1 MDEIKLRYGVNPHQA
16 PARAF
21 VLDGKLPFRVL
32 SGAPGYINLLDALNS
47 WQLVREMRQLTN
59 LPSAAS
65 FKHVSPTGAGT
76 GRPLSPDLAESYFVA
91 HDALSDKDLRG
102 QLSPLAIAYVRA
114 RGADRLASFGDWIA
128 LSDTVDES
136 TAKVIGREVSDGCIA
151 PGFEP
156 AAFEL
161 LKAKKN
167 GTYPVLEID
176 PGYEPPATESRQV
189 FGVTLEQARNNTLIT
204 PALLDKVVT
213 VKKQITDDAL
223 LDMLVATLAL
233 KYTQSNSV
241 CLAWDGQVIGMGAGQ
256 QSRIACTRIACA
268 KADKWLLRLHPKVR
282 GLDFKKGVTRTEKA
296 NAIDLYLEEDATEA
310 ELQAWRLH
318 FNTVPEPFSRDE
330 KQAWLARF
338 EGVALSSDAF
348 IPFRDNIDRAARSGV
363 RYVVQTGGS
372 SRDDGIIRAA
382 DEYGM
387 VMVFTGLR
395 LFHH

>member
-1 MDEIKLRYGVNPHQA
+1 MDEIKLRYGVNPHQS

-21 VLDGKLPFRVL
+21 VLDRKLPFKVL

-47 WQLVREMRQLTN
+47 WQLVREMKALTD

-65 FKHVSPTGAGT
+65 FKHVSPSGVAC
-76 GRPLSPDLAESYFVA
+76 GRPLSPDLAQSYFVTQ
-91 HDALSDKDLRG
+91 DE
-102 QLSPLAIAYVRA
+102 LSPLAIAYVRA

-136 TAKVIGREVSDGCIA
+136 AARIISREVSDGCIA

-156 AAFEL
+156 AALEL

-167 GTYPVLEID
+167 GTYPVLEVD
-176 PGYEPPATESRQV
+176 PGYEPPQTESRQV
-189 FGVTLEQARNNTLIT
+189 FGVTLEQARNNTPIT

-213 VKKQITDDAL
+213 VKKQITDDARI
-223 LDMLVATLAL
+223 DMLVATLAL

-241 CLAWDGQVIGMGAGQ
+241 CLAWDGQTIGVGAGQ

-282 GLDFKKGVTRTEKA
+282 DLDFKKSITRTEKA

-310 ELQAWRLH
+310 ELRAWRLH
-318 FNTVPEPFSRDE
+318 FNTVPEPIARE
-330 KQAWLARF
+330 ERHAWLARF
-338 EGVALSSDAF
+338 NGVALSSDAF

-372 SRDDGIIRAA
+372 TRDEGIIRAA

>member
-1 MDEIKLRYGVNPHQA
+1 MDEIKLRYGVNPHQSH
-16 PARAF
+16 ARAF
-21 VLDGKLPFRVL
+21 IGTVHAGTGPLPFKVL
-32 SGAPGYINLLDALNS
+32 AGAPGYVNLLDALNS
-47 WQLVREMRQLTN
+47 WQLVHEMKELTG

-65 FKHVSPTGAGT
+65 FKHVSPAGAATGK
-76 GRPLSPDLAESYFVA
+76 PLSPELAESCFVSGA
-91 HDALSDKDLRG
+91 E
-102 QLSPLAIAYVRA
+102 LSPLAAAYVRA

-136 TAKVIGREVSDGCIA
+136 TAKVISREVSDGCIA
-151 PGFEP
+151 PGYEP
-156 AAFEL
+156 AALKL
-161 LKAKKN
+161 LSAKKH
-167 GTYPVLEID
+167 GTYPVLEMD
-176 PGYEPPATESRQV
+176 ASYRPPEIEARQV
-189 FGVTLEQARNNTLIT
+189 FGVTLEQARNNAAIT

-213 VKKQITDDAL
+213 TRKQIPDEARTN
-223 LDMLVATLAL
+223 MLVATLAL

-241 CLAWDGQVIGMGAGQ
+241 CVAYDGQVIGMGAGQ

-268 KADKWLLRLHPKVR
+268 KADKWLLRLHPNVR
-282 GLDFKKGVTRTEKA
+282 ALDFKKNTSRTEKA

-310 ELQAWRLH
+310 EIAAWRLNFH
-318 FNTVPEPFSRDE
+318 AVPAPLSREE
-330 KQAWLARF
+330 KQEWLARF
-338 EGVALSSDAF
+338 DGVALSSDAF

-372 SRDDGIIRAA
+372 SRDEGIIRAA

>member
-1 MDEIKLRYGVNPHQA
+1 MDEIKLRYGVNPHQT

-21 VLDGKLPFRVL
+21 VTDRKLPFNVL

-47 WQLVREMRQLTN
+47 WQLVRELKVLTG

-65 FKHVSPTGAGT
+65 FKHASPTGAGT
-76 GRPLSPDLAESYFVA
+76 GRPLSPDLAESYFVT
-91 HDALSDKDLRG
+91 HTE
-102 QLSPLAIAYVRA
+102 LSPLAIAYVRA
-114 RGADRLASFGDWIA
+114 RGADRLSSFGDWIA
-128 LSDTVDES
+128 LSDKVDEL
-136 TAKVIGREVSDGCIA
+136 TAQVISREVSDGCIA

-176 PGYEPPATESRQV
+176 PGYEPPETESRQV

-204 PALLDKVVT
+204 PALLDRVVT
-213 VKKQITDDAL
+213 VKKQLPDDARD
-223 LDMLVATLAL
+223 DMLVATLAL

-241 CLAWDGQVIGMGAGQ
+241 CLAFDGQVIGMGAGQ
-256 QSRIACTRIACA
+256 QSRIHCTRIACA

-282 GLDFKKGVTRTEKA
+282 ALDIKKSAARTDRA

-310 ELQAWRLH
+310 ELRSWRLH
-318 FNTVPEPFSRDE
+318 FNTVPAPLTREE
-330 KQAWLARF
+330 KHAWLARF
-338 EGVALSSDAF
+338 DGVALSSDAF

-372 SRDDGIIRAA
+372 SRDEGVIAAA

>member
-1 MDEIKLRYGVNPHQA
+1 VDEIKLRYGVNPHQS

-21 VLDGKLPFRVL
+21 VLDGKLPITVL

-47 WQLVREMRQLTN
+47 WQLVREMKELTG

-65 FKHVSPTGAGT
+65 FKHVSPSGVAS
-76 GRPLSPDLAESYFVA
+76 GRPLSPDLAESYFTTQ
-91 HDALSDKDLRG
+91 DE
-102 QLSPLAIAYVRA
+102 LSPLAIAYVRA
-114 RGADRLASFGDWIA
+114 RGADRMASFGDWIA
-128 LSDTVDES
+128 LSDKVDES
-136 TAKVIGREVSDGCIA
+136 TARIISREVSDGCIA

-156 AAFEL
+156 AALEL

-167 GTYPVLEID
+167 ATYPVLEID
-176 PGYEPPATESRQV
+176 PSYGPPETESRQV
-189 FGVTLEQARNNTLIT
+189 FGVTLEQVRNNALIT

-213 VKKQITDDAL
+213 ARKQITDDART
-223 LDMLVATLAL
+223 DMLVATLAL

-282 GLDFKKGVTRTEKA
+282 GLDFKKSITRTEKA

-310 ELQAWRLH
+310 EMRAWRLH
-318 FNTVPEPFSRDE
+318 FNTVPEPLSRE
-330 KQAWLARF
+330 ERHAWLARF
-338 EGVALSSDAF
+338 DGVALSSDAF

-372 SRDDGIIRAA
+372 TRDEGVIRAA

-387 VMVFTGLR
+387 VMAFTGLR

>member
-1 MDEIKLRYGVNPHQA
+1 MDEIKLRYGVNPHQS

-21 VLDGKLPFRVL
+21 VPDGKLPFKVL

-47 WQLVREMRQLTN
+47 WQLVREMRQLTE

-65 FKHVSPTGAGT
+65 FKHASPSGVAS
-76 GRPLSPDLAESYFVA
+76 GRPLSPELAESYFVT
-91 HDALSDKDLRG
+91 HDALSDRGLRG

-114 RGADRLASFGDWIA
+114 RGADRMASFGDWIA
-128 LSDTVDES
+128 LSDKVDES
-136 TAKVIGREVSDGCIA
+136 TAKIISREVSDGCIA

-156 AAFEL
+156 AALAL

-176 PGYEPPATESRQV
+176 PTYGPPETESRQV
-189 FGVTLEQARNNTLIT
+189 FGVTLEQARNNTLVT
-204 PALLDKVVT
+204 PALLEKVVT
-213 VKKQITDDAL
+213 VKKQITDDGRI
-223 LDMLVATLAL
+223 DMLVATLAL

-241 CLAWDGQVIGMGAGQ
+241 CLAWDGQTIGIGAGQ
-256 QSRIACTRIACA
+256 QSRIACSRIACA

-282 GLDFKKGVTRTEKA
+282 GLDFKKGTTRTEKA
-296 NAIDLYLEEDATEA
+296 NAIDLYLEEGATEA
-310 ELQAWRLH
+310 ELRAWRLS
-318 FNTVPEPFSRDE
+318 FNTVPDPLSRDE
-330 KQAWLARF
+330 RQAWLARID
-338 EGVALSSDAF
+338 GVALSSDAF

-372 SRDDGIIRAA
+372 SRDEGIIRAA

>member
-1 MDEIKLRYGVNPHQA
+1 MDEVKLRYGVNPHQS

-21 VLDGKLPFRVL
+21 VPEGKLPFRVL

-47 WQLVREMRQLTN
+47 WQLVREMKQLTG

-65 FKHVSPTGAGT
+65 FKHVSPSGVAC
-76 GRPLSPDLAESYFVA
+76 GRPLSPDLAQSYFVT
-91 HDALSDKDLRG
+91 HDA
-102 QLSPLAIAYVRA
+102 LSPLAIAYVRA

-136 TAKVIGREVSDGCIA
+136 TAKIIGREVSDGCIA

-176 PGYEPPATESRQV
+176 PAYQPPAVEAKQV
-189 FGVTLEQARNNTLIT
+189 FGVTIEQARNNALIT
-204 PALLDKVVT
+204 PALLDRVVT
-213 VKKQITDDAL
+213 VKKQMTDDAR

-282 GLDFKKGVTRTEKA
+282 GLDFKKGATRTEKA

-310 ELQAWRLH
+310 ELRAWRLD
-318 FNTVPEPFSRDE
+318 FNSVPEPLTRDE
-330 KQAWLARF
+330 RHAWLARLD
-338 EGVALSSDAF
+338 GVAVSSDAF

-372 SRDDGIIRAA
+372 SRDEGIIRAA

>member
-1 MDEIKLRYGVNPHQA
+1 MDEVKLRYGVNPHQSS
-16 PARAF
+16 ARAF
-21 VLDGKLPFRVL
+21 VPDGKLPFKVL

-47 WQLVREMRQLTN
+47 WQLVREMKQLTG

-65 FKHVSPTGAGT
+65 FKHVSPSGVGC
-76 GRPLSPDLAESYFVA
+76 GRPLSPDLAESYFVT
-91 HDALSDKDLRG
+91 HDDI
-102 QLSPLAIAYVRA
+102 SPLAIAYVRA

-128 LSDTVDES
+128 LSDAVDES
-136 TAKVIGREVSDGCIA
+136 TAKIISREVSDGCIA

-167 GTYPVLEID
+167 GTYPVLKVD
-176 PGYEPPATESRQV
+176 PDYEPPPTESRQI
-189 FGVTLEQARNNTLIT
+189 FGVTLEQARNSAVIT
-204 PALLDKVVT
+204 PALLDRVVT
-213 VKKQITDDAL
+213 IKKQITDDARI
-223 LDMLVATLAL
+223 DMLVATLAL

-282 GLDFKKGVTRTEKA
+282 GLDFRKGTTRTEKA

-310 ELQAWRLH
+310 ELRAWRLN
-318 FNTVPEPFSRDE
+318 FNSVPEPLSGDE
-330 KQAWLARF
+330 RHAWLARF
-338 EGVALSSDAF
+338 DGVALSSDAF

-372 SRDDGIIRAA
+372 SRDEGIIRAA

>member
-1 MDEIKLRYGVNPHQA
+1 MDEIKLRYGVNPHQT

-21 VLDGKLPFRVL
+21 VPDGKLPFTVL

-47 WQLVREMRQLTN
+47 WQLVREMRELTG

-65 FKHVSPTGAGT
+65 FKHVSPSGVAC
-76 GRPLSPDLAESYFVA
+76 GRPLSPDLAESYFVTQ
-91 HDALSDKDLRG
+91 DEI
-102 QLSPLAIAYVRA
+102 SPLAIAYVRA
-114 RGADRLASFGDWIA
+114 RGADRMASFGDWIA
-128 LSDTVDES
+128 LSDRVDES
-136 TAKVIGREVSDGCIA
+136 TARIISREVSDGIVA

-156 AAFEL
+156 AALAL

-167 GTYPVLEID
+167 GSYPVLEMD
-176 PGYEPPATESRQV
+176 ASYQPPATEAKQV
-189 FGVTLEQARNNTLIT
+189 YGVTLEQTRNNALIT

-213 VKKQITDDAL
+213 VKKQITDDART
-223 LDMLVATLAL
+223 DMLVATLAL

-268 KADKWLLRLHPKVR
+268 KADKWLLRLHPRVR
-282 GLDFKKGVTRTEKA
+282 GLDFKKSITRTEKA
-296 NAIDLYLEEDATEA
+296 NAIDLFLEEDATEA
-310 ELQAWRLH
+310 ELRAWRLH
-318 FNTVPEPFSRDE
+318 FNTVPEPFGRDE
-330 KQAWLARF
+330 KHAWLARF
-338 EGVALSSDAF
+338 DGVALSSDAF

-363 RYVVQTGGS
+363 RYVIQTGGS
-372 SRDDGIIRAA
+372 SRDDGIISAA

>member
-1 MDEIKLRYGVNPHQA
+1 MDEIKLRYGVNPHQS

-21 VLDGKLPFRVL
+21 MGTVHDGTVPLPFKVL

-47 WQLVREMRQLTN
+47 WQLVKELKALTG

-76 GRPLSPDLAESYFVA
+76 GRPLSPDLAESYFVTNTE
-91 HDALSDKDLRG
+91 
-102 QLSPLAIAYVRA
+102 LSPLAIAYVRA
-114 RGADRLASFGDWIA
+114 RGADRLSSFGDWIA
-128 LSDTVDES
+128 LSDQVDEL
-136 TAKVIGREVSDGCIA
+136 TAKVINREVSDGCIA

-176 PGYEPPATESRQV
+176 PGYEPPETESRQV

-213 VKKQITDDAL
+213 VKKQMTDDAR

-241 CLAWDGQVIGMGAGQ
+241 CLAYDGQVIGIGAGQ
-256 QSRIACTRIACA
+256 QSRIHCTRIACA
-268 KADKWLLRLHPKVR
+268 KADKWLLRLNPKVR
-282 GLDFKKGVTRTEKA
+282 ALDFKKGITRTDRA
-296 NAIDLYLEEDATEA
+296 NAIDLFLEEDATEA
-310 ELQAWRLH
+310 ELKSWRLH
-318 FNTVPEPFSRDE
+318 FNTVPEPLTREE
-330 KQAWLARF
+330 KHEWLARF
-338 EGVALSSDAF
+338 DGVALSSDAF

-363 RYVVQTGGS
+363 RYLVQTGGS
-372 SRDDGIIRAA
+372 SRDEGVIRAA

>member
-1 MDEIKLRYGVNPHQA
+1 
-16 PARAF
+16 
-21 VLDGKLPFRVL
+21 LPFKVL

-47 WQLVREMRQLTN
+47 WQLVKELKALTG
-59 LPSAAS
+59 LASAAS

-76 GRPLSPDLAESYFVA
+76 GRPLSPDLAESYFVT
-91 HDALSDKDLRG
+91 
-102 QLSPLAIAYVRA
+102 QVELSPLAIAYVRA
-114 RGADRLASFGDWIA
+114 RGADRLSSFGDWIA
-128 LSDTVDES
+128 LSDKVDEL
-136 TAKVIGREVSDGCIA
+136 TAKIISREVSDGCIA

-176 PGYEPPATESRQV
+176 PGYEPPETESRQV

-204 PALLDKVVT
+204 PALLDRVVT
-213 VKKQITDDAL
+213 VKKQMPDDART
-223 LDMLVATLAL
+223 DMLVATLAL

-241 CLAWDGQVIGMGAGQ
+241 CLAFDGQVIGIGAGQ
-256 QSRIACTRIACA
+256 QSRIHCTRIACA
-268 KADKWLLRLHPKVR
+268 KADKWLLRLNPKVR
-282 GLDFKKGVTRTEKA
+282 ALDFKKGISRTDRA

-310 ELQAWRLH
+310 ELRSWRLH
-318 FNTVPEPFSRDE
+318 LNTVPVPLTREE
-330 KQAWLARF
+330 KHAWLARF
-338 EGVALSSDAF
+338 DGVALSSDAF

-372 SRDDGIIRAA
+372 SRDEGVIRVA

>member
-1 MDEIKLRYGVNPHQA
+1 MDETKLRYGVNPHQS

-21 VLDGKLPFRVL
+21 VTDGKLRFKVL
-32 SGAPGYINLLDALNS
+32 AGAPGYVNLLDALNS
-47 WQLVREMRQLTN
+47 WQLVKELKELTG

-65 FKHVSPTGAGT
+65 FKHTSPAGAATGH
-76 GRPLSPDLAESYFVA
+76 PLSPDLAQSYFVTHA
-91 HDALSDKDLRG
+91 D
-102 QLSPLAIAYVRA
+102 LSPLAIAYVRA

-128 LSDTVDES
+128 LSDKVDEL
-136 TAKVIGREVSDGCIA
+136 TAHIISREVSDGCIA

-176 PGYEPPATESRQV
+176 PGYEPPEVESRQV
-189 FGVTLEQARNNTLIT
+189 FGVTLEQARNNTRIT

-213 VKKQITDDAL
+213 VKKQIPDDART
-223 LDMLVATLAL
+223 DMLVATLAL
-233 KYTQSNSV
+233 KYAQSNSV
-241 CLAWDGQVIGMGAGQ
+241 CLAYDGQVIGMGAGQ

-282 GLDFKKGVTRTEKA
+282 GLDFKKGTTRTEKS
-296 NAIDLYLEEDATEA
+296 NAIDLFLEEDATEA
-310 ELQAWRLH
+310 ELRAWRLH
-318 FNTVPEPFSRDE
+318 FNTVPEPFSREE

-338 EGVALSSDAF
+338 NGVALSSDAF

-372 SRDDGIIRAA
+372 NRDEGIIRAA

>member
-1 MDEIKLRYGVNPHQA
+1 MDEIKLRYGVNPHQSS
-16 PARAF
+16 ARAS
-21 VLDGKLPFRVL
+21 VPEGSLPFKVIAG
-32 SGAPGYINLLDALNS
+32 SPGYVNLLDALNS
-47 WQLVREMRQLTN
+47 WQLVREMKEMTG

-65 FKHVSPTGAGT
+65 FKHVSPAGAATGL
-76 GRPLSPDLAESYFVA
+76 PLSPELAESCFVKA
-91 HDALSDKDLRG
+91 AD
-102 QLSPLAIAYVRA
+102 LSPLATAYVRA

-136 TAKVIGREVSDGCIA
+136 TAKVISREVSDGCIA
-151 PGFEP
+151 PGYEP
-156 AAFEL
+156 AALKL
-161 LKAKKN
+161 LQAKKN
-167 GTYPVLEID
+167 GTYPVLELD
-176 PGYEPPATESRQV
+176 PSYRPPEIEARQV

-213 VKKQITDDAL
+213 AKKQIPDEARTN
-223 LDMLVATLAL
+223 MLVATLAL

-241 CLAWDGQVIGMGAGQ
+241 CVAYDGQVIGMGAGQ

-268 KADKWLLRLHPKVR
+268 KADKWLLRLHPGVR
-282 GLDFKKGVTRTEKA
+282 GLDFKKGTSRTEKA

-310 ELQAWRLH
+310 EVTAWKLN
-318 FNTVPEPFSRDE
+318 FNTVPVPLTREE
-330 KQAWLARF
+330 KQEWLARF
-338 EGVALSSDAF
+338 DGVALSSDAF

-372 SRDDGIIRAA
+372 SRDEGIIRAA

>member
-1 MDEIKLRYGVNPHQA
+1 MDEIKLRYGVNPHQS

-21 VLDGKLPFRVL
+21 VTDRELPFKVL

-47 WQLVREMRQLTN
+47 WQLVKELKALTG

-76 GRPLSPDLAESYFVA
+76 GRPLSPDLAESYFVTNTE
-91 HDALSDKDLRG
+91 
-102 QLSPLAIAYVRA
+102 LSPLAIAYVRA
-114 RGADRLASFGDWIA
+114 RGADRLSSFGDWIA
-128 LSDTVDES
+128 LSDKVDEL
-136 TAKVIGREVSDGCIA
+136 TAKVISREVSDGCIA

-176 PGYEPPATESRQV
+176 PGYEPPETESRQV
-189 FGVTLEQARNNTLIT
+189 FGVTLEQTRNNTLIT
-204 PALLDKVVT
+204 SALLDKVVT
-213 VKKQITDDAL
+213 VKKQMPDDART
-223 LDMLVATLAL
+223 DMLVATLAL

-241 CLAWDGQVIGMGAGQ
+241 CVAYDGQVIGMGAGQ
-256 QSRIACTRIACA
+256 QSRIHCTRIACA
-268 KADKWLLRLHPKVR
+268 KADKWLLRLNPKVR
-282 GLDFKKGVTRTEKA
+282 ALDIKKGVTRTDRS

-310 ELQAWRLH
+310 ELKSWRLH
-318 FNTVPEPFSRDE
+318 FNAVPVPLTREE
-330 KQAWLARF
+330 KHEWLARF
-338 EGVALSSDAF
+338 DGVALSSDAF

-372 SRDDGIIRAA
+372 SRDEGVIRAA

>member
-16 PARAF
+16 AARAF
-21 VLDGKLPFRVL
+21 VPEGKLPFKVL
-32 SGAPGYINLLDALNS
+32 SGAPGYINILDALNS
-47 WQLVREMRQLTN
+47 WQLVREMKELTG

-65 FKHVSPTGAGT
+65 FKHVSPAGAATGK
-76 GRPLSPDLAESYFVA
+76 PLSEELAESCFVSGKELS
-91 HDALSDKDLRG
+91 AL
-102 QLSPLAIAYVRA
+102 AVAYVRA

-136 TAKVIGREVSDGCIA
+136 AARVISREVSDGIIA
-151 PGFEP
+151 PGYEP
-156 AAFEL
+156 AALKL
-161 LKAKKN
+161 LEAKKN
-167 GTYPVLEID
+167 GTYPVLEMD
-176 PGYEPPATESRQV
+176 PSFRPPEIETKQV
-189 FGVTLEQARNNTLIT
+189 FGVTLEQARNNSAIT
-204 PALLDKVVT
+204 PALLGKVVT
-213 VKKQITDDAL
+213 AKKQIPDEARAN
-223 LDMLVATLAL
+223 MLVATLAL

-241 CLAWDGQVIGMGAGQ
+241 CVAYDGQVIGIGAGQ

-282 GLDFKKGVTRTEKA
+282 GFLFKKGTTRTEKA

-310 ELQAWRLH
+310 EVAAWRLH
-318 FNTVPEPFSRDE
+318 FTSVPAPLTRLERQE
-330 KQAWLARF
+330 WLDVYD
-338 EGVALSSDAF
+338 GVALSSDAF

-372 SRDDGIIRAA
+372 SRDEGIIRAA

>member
-1 MDEIKLRYGVNPHQA
+1 MDEIKLRYGVNPHQS

-21 VLDGKLPFRVL
+21 VLDGKLPFAVL

-47 WQLVREMRQLTN
+47 WQLVKELKQLTG

-76 GRPLSPDLAESYFVA
+76 GRPLSPDLAESYFVTNTE
-91 HDALSDKDLRG
+91 
-102 QLSPLAIAYVRA
+102 LSPLAIAYVRA
-114 RGADRLASFGDWIA
+114 RGADRLSSFGDWIA
-128 LSDTVDES
+128 LSDKVDEL
-136 TAKVIGREVSDGCIA
+136 TAKVISREVSDGCIA

-176 PGYEPPATESRQV
+176 PGYEPPEVESRQV

-213 VKKQITDDAL
+213 VKKQMPDDARS
-223 LDMLVATLAL
+223 DMLVATLAL

-241 CLAWDGQVIGMGAGQ
+241 CLAYDGQVIGIGAGQ
-256 QSRIACTRIACA
+256 QSRIHCTRIACA
-268 KADKWLLRLHPKVR
+268 KADKWLLRLNPKVR
-282 GLDFKKGVTRTEKA
+282 ALDFKKGITRTDRA

-310 ELQAWRLH
+310 ELASWRLH
-318 FNTVPEPFSRDE
+318 FNTVPVPLTREE
-330 KQAWLARF
+330 KHEWLARF
-338 EGVALSSDAF
+338 DGVALSSDAF

-372 SRDDGIIRAA
+372 NRDEGVIRAA

>member
-1 MDEIKLRYGVNPHQA
+1 VDEIKLRYGVNPHQSS
-16 PARAF
+16 ARAF
-21 VLDGKLPFRVL
+21 VLDGKLPFQVL
-32 SGAPGYINLLDALNS
+32 SGTPGYINLLDALNS
-47 WQLVREMRQLTN
+47 WQLVREMKQLTD

-65 FKHVSPTGAGT
+65 FKHVSPSGAGT
-76 GRPLSPDLAESYFVA
+76 GRPLSPDLAQSYFVSQ
-91 HDALSDKDLRG
+91 DE
-102 QLSPLAIAYVRA
+102 LSPLAIAYVRA
-114 RGADRLASFGDWIA
+114 RGADRMASFGDWIA

-136 TAKVIGREVSDGCIA
+136 TARIISREVSDGCIA

-156 AAFEL
+156 AAFEQ

-176 PGYEPPATESRQV
+176 PHYDPPQTESRQV
-189 FGVTLEQARNNTLIT
+189 FGVTLEQARNNTPIT
-204 PALLDKVVT
+204 PALLNKVVT
-213 VKKQITDDAL
+213 VKKQITDDARI
-223 LDMLVATLAL
+223 DMLVATLAL

-241 CLAWDGQVIGMGAGQ
+241 CLAWDGQVIGIGAGQ

-282 GLDFKKGVTRTEKA
+282 GLDFKKSITRTEKS

-310 ELQAWRLH
+310 ELRAWRLS
-318 FNTVPEPFSRDE
+318 FNTVPEPLPRE
-330 KQAWLARF
+330 ERRAWLARF
-338 EGVALSSDAF
+338 NGVALSSDAF

-372 SRDDGIIRAA
+372 TRDEGIVLAA

>member
-1 MDEIKLRYGVNPHQA
+1 MDEIKLRYGVNPHQS

-21 VLDGKLPFRVL
+21 VPDRKLPFKVL

-47 WQLVREMRQLTN
+47 WQLVKELKALTG
-59 LPSAAS
+59 LASAAS

-76 GRPLSPDLAESYFVA
+76 GRPLSSDLAESYFVTNTE
-91 HDALSDKDLRG
+91 
-102 QLSPLAIAYVRA
+102 LSPLAIAYVRA
-114 RGADRLASFGDWIA
+114 RGADRLSSFGDWIA
-128 LSDTVDES
+128 LSDKVDES
-136 TAKVIGREVSDGCIA
+136 TAKVISREVSDGCIA

-156 AAFEL
+156 AALKL
-161 LKAKKN
+161 LQAKKN

-176 PGYEPPATESRQV
+176 SGYEPPETESRQV

-204 PALLDKVVT
+204 PALLDRVVT
-213 VKKQITDDAL
+213 VKKQVTDDAR

-241 CLAWDGQVIGMGAGQ
+241 CVAFDGQVIGMGAGQ
-256 QSRIACTRIACA
+256 QSRIHCTRIACA
-268 KADKWLLRLHPKVR
+268 KADKWLLRLNPKVR
-282 GLDFKKGVTRTEKA
+282 ALDLKKSVTRTDRA
-296 NAIDLYLEEDATEA
+296 NAIDLFLEEDATEA
-310 ELQAWRLH
+310 ELASWRLH
-318 FNTVPEPFSRDE
+318 FNTVPVPLTREE
-330 KQAWLARF
+330 KHEWLARF
-338 EGVALSSDAF
+338 DGVALSSDAF

-372 SRDDGIIRAA
+372 SRDEGVIAAA

>member
-1 MDEIKLRYGVNPHQA
+1 M
-16 PARAF
+16 
-21 VLDGKLPFRVL
+21 
-32 SGAPGYINLLDALNS
+32 
-47 WQLVREMRQLTN
+47 
-59 LPSAAS
+59 
-65 FKHVSPTGAGT
+65 
-76 GRPLSPDLAESYFVA
+76 
-91 HDALSDKDLRG
+91 
-102 QLSPLAIAYVRA
+102 
-114 RGADRLASFGDWIA
+114 ASFGDWIA
-128 LSDTVDES
+128 LSDKVDES
-136 TAKVIGREVSDGCIA
+136 TAKIISREVSDGCIA

-156 AAFEL
+156 AALDL

-176 PGYEPPATESRQV
+176 PNYEPPQTESRQV

-204 PALLDKVVT
+204 AALLDKVVT
-213 VKKQITDDAL
+213 VKKQITDDAR

-241 CLAWDGQVIGMGAGQ
+241 CLAYDGQTIGIGAGQ

-282 GLDFKKGVTRTEKA
+282 GLDFKKSITRTEKS

-310 ELQAWRLH
+310 ELRAWRLS
-318 FNTVPEPFSRDE
+318 FNTVPEPLARE
-330 KQAWLARF
+330 ERRAWLARF
-338 EGVALSSDAF
+338 DGVALSSDAF

-372 SRDDGIIRAA
+372 TRDEGIIRAS

>member
-1 MDEIKLRYGVNPHQA
+1 MDEIKLRYGVNPHQT

-21 VLDGKLPFRVL
+21 VEGKLPFKVL
-32 SGAPGYINLLDALNS
+32 AGSPGYVNLLDALNS
-47 WQLVREMRQLTN
+47 WQLVREMRELTG

-65 FKHVSPTGAGT
+65 FKHVSPAGAPPGK
-76 GRPLSPDLAESYFVA
+76 PMSAELAESCFVSSA
-91 HDALSDKDLRG
+91 S
-102 QLSPLAIAYVRA
+102 LSPLATAYVRA

-136 TAKVIGREVSDGCIA
+136 CAKVISREVSDGCIA
-151 PGFEP
+151 PGYEP
-156 AAFEL
+156 EALKL
-161 LKAKKN
+161 LQSKKN
-167 GTYPVLEID
+167 NTYPVLEMD
-176 PGYEPPATESRQV
+176 PAYEPPATESRQV
-189 FGVTLEQARNNTLIT
+189 FGVTLEQARNNARIT

-213 VKKQITDDAL
+213 VKKQITDDAR

-241 CLAWDGQVIGMGAGQ
+241 CLAWDGQTIGIGAGQ

-268 KADKWLLRLHPKVR
+268 KTDKWLLRLHPKVR
-282 GLDFKKGVTRTEKA
+282 GLDFKKSITRTEKA

-310 ELQAWRLH
+310 ERWAWRLN
-318 FNTVPEPFSRDE
+318 FNSAPEPLSRDE
-330 KQAWLARF
+330 RRAWLARF
-338 EGVALSSDAF
+338 DGVALSSDAF

-372 SRDDGIIRAA
+372 TRDEGIIRAA
-382 DEYGM
+382 NEYGM

>member
-1 MDEIKLRYGVNPHQA
+1 MDEVKLRYGVNPHQF

-21 VLDGKLPFRVL
+21 VPDGRLPFRVL
-32 SGAPGYINLLDALNS
+32 SGAPGFINLLDALNS
-47 WQLVREMRQLTN
+47 WQLVREMRQLTD

-65 FKHVSPTGAGT
+65 FKHVSPSGVAC
-76 GRPLSPDLAESYFVA
+76 GRPLSPDVAESYFVG
-91 HDALSDKDLRG
+91 HDT
-102 QLSPLAIAYVRA
+102 LSPLAIAYLRA
-114 RGADRLASFGDWIA
+114 RGTDRLASFGDWIA

-136 TAKVIGREVSDGCIA
+136 TAKIISREVSDGCVA

-156 AAFEL
+156 AALAL

-176 PGYEPPATESRQV
+176 SNFEPPPTESRQV

-204 PALLDKVVT
+204 PTLLDKVVT
-213 VKKQITDDAL
+213 VKKLLTEDARL
-223 LDMLVATLAL
+223 NMLVATLAL

-241 CLAWDGQVIGMGAGQ
+241 CLAYDGQTIGIGAGQ

-282 GLDFKKGVTRTEKA
+282 SLDFKKGTSRTEKA

-310 ELQAWRLH
+310 ELAAWRLN
-318 FNTVPEPFSRDE
+318 FNVAPELMTRE
-330 KQAWLARF
+330 ERQEWLARF

-372 SRDDGIIRAA
+372 TRDEGIIRAA

>member
-1 MDEIKLRYGVNPHQA
+1 MDEIKLRYGVNPHQS

-21 VLDGKLPFRVL
+21 VPDRKLPFKVL
-32 SGAPGYINLLDALNS
+32 CGAPGYINLLDALNS
-47 WQLVREMRQLTN
+47 WQLVKELRTLTG

-76 GRPLSPDLAESYFVA
+76 GRPLSPDLAESYFVT
-91 HDALSDKDLRG
+91 
-102 QLSPLAIAYVRA
+102 QVELSPLAIAYVRA
-114 RGADRLASFGDWIA
+114 RGADRLSSFGDWIA
-128 LSDTVDES
+128 LSDKVDEP
-136 TAKVIGREVSDGCIA
+136 TAKIISREVSDGCIA

-156 AAFEL
+156 TAFEL

-176 PGYEPPATESRQV
+176 PGYEPPEPESRQV

-204 PALLDKVVT
+204 PALLDRVVT
-213 VKKQITDDAL
+213 VKKQMPDDARN
-223 LDMLVATLAL
+223 DMLVATLAL

-241 CLAWDGQVIGMGAGQ
+241 CLAFDGQVIGIGAGQ
-256 QSRIACTRIACA
+256 QSRIHCTRIACA

-282 GLDFKKGVTRTEKA
+282 GLDFKKSVTRIEKA

-310 ELQAWRLH
+310 ELRAWRLH
-318 FNTVPEPFSRDE
+318 FNTVPVPLAHEE

-338 EGVALSSDAF
+338 DGVALSSDAF

-372 SRDDGIIRAA
+372 SRDEGVIRAA

>member
-1 MDEIKLRYGVNPHQA
+1 MDEIKLRYGVNPHQT

-21 VLDGKLPFRVL
+21 VPDGRLPFKVL

-47 WQLVREMRQLTN
+47 WQLVREMRELTG

-65 FKHVSPTGAGT
+65 FKHVSPSGVAS
-76 GRPLSPDLAESYFVA
+76 GRPLSPDLAESYFVT
-91 HDALSDKDLRG
+91 HDE
-102 QLSPLAIAYVRA
+102 LSPLAIAYVRA
-114 RGADRLASFGDWIA
+114 RGADRMASFGDWIA
-128 LSDTVDES
+128 LSDKVDES
-136 TAKVIGREVSDGCIA
+136 TAKIISREVSDGIIA

-156 AAFEL
+156 AALEL
-161 LKAKKN
+161 LKAKKS
-167 GTYPVLEID
+167 GTYPVLEMD
-176 PGYEPPATESRQV
+176 ASYQPPAIEAKQV
-189 FGVTLEQARNNTLIT
+189 YGVTLEQTRNNALIA

-213 VKKQITDDAL
+213 AKKQITDDART
-223 LDMLVATLAL
+223 DMLVATLAL

-268 KADKWLLRLHPKVR
+268 KADKWLLRLHPRVR
-282 GLDFKKGVTRTEKA
+282 GLDFKKSITRTEKA

-310 ELQAWRLH
+310 ELRAWRLH
-318 FNTVPEPFSRDE
+318 FNTVPEPLARE
-330 KQAWLARF
+330 ERHAWLARF
-338 EGVALSSDAF
+338 DGVALSSDAF

-372 SRDDGIIRAA
+372 SRDEGIIRAA

>member
-1 MDEIKLRYGVNPHQA
+1 MDEIKLRYGVNPHQS

-21 VLDGKLPFRVL
+21 VPDGKLPFRVL

-47 WQLVREMRQLTN
+47 WQLVREMKQLTD

-65 FKHVSPTGAGT
+65 FKHVSPSGVAC
-76 GRPLSPDLAESYFVA
+76 GRPLSPDLAESYFVT
-91 HDALSDKDLRG
+91 HDE
-102 QLSPLAIAYVRA
+102 LSPLAIAYVRA
-114 RGADRLASFGDWIA
+114 RGADRMASFGDWIA
-128 LSDTVDES
+128 LSDEVDES
-136 TAKVIGREVSDGCIA
+136 TAKIISREVSDGCIA

-156 AAFEL
+156 AALAL
-161 LKAKKN
+161 LKAKKS

-176 PGYEPPATESRQV
+176 PNYEPPQTESRHV

-204 PALLDKVVT
+204 AALLDKVVT
-213 VKKQITDDAL
+213 VKKQITDDAR

-268 KADKWLLRLHPKVR
+268 KADKWLLRLHPGVR
-282 GLDFKKGVTRTEKA
+282 GLDFKKSITRTEKS
-296 NAIDLYLEEDATEA
+296 NAIDLYLEEDATET
-310 ELQAWRLH
+310 ELRAWRLH
-318 FNTVPEPFSRDE
+318 FNTAPEPFSRE
-330 KQAWLARF
+330 ERHAWLARF
-338 EGVALSSDAF
+338 DGVALSSDAF

-372 SRDDGIIRAA
+372 TRDEGIIRAA

>member
-1 MDEIKLRYGVNPHQA
+1 MDEIKLRYGVNPHQS

-21 VLDGKLPFRVL
+21 MGTVHNGTVPLPFKVL

-47 WQLVREMRQLTN
+47 WQLVKELKALTG
-59 LPSAAS
+59 LASAAS

-76 GRPLSPDLAESYFVA
+76 GRPLSPDLAESYFVT
-91 HDALSDKDLRG
+91 
-102 QLSPLAIAYVRA
+102 QVELSPLAIAYVRA
-114 RGADRLASFGDWIA
+114 RGADRLSSFGDWIA
-128 LSDTVDES
+128 LSDKVDEL
-136 TAKVIGREVSDGCIA
+136 TAKIISREVSDGCIA

-176 PGYEPPATESRQV
+176 PGYEPPETESRQV

-204 PALLDKVVT
+204 PALLDRVVT
-213 VKKQITDDAL
+213 VKKQMPDDART
-223 LDMLVATLAL
+223 DMLVATLAL

-241 CLAWDGQVIGMGAGQ
+241 CLAYDGQVIGIGAGQ
-256 QSRIACTRIACA
+256 QSRIHCTRIACA

-282 GLDFKKGVTRTEKA
+282 ALDIKKSATRTDRS

-310 ELQAWRLH
+310 ELRSWRLH
-318 FNTVPEPFSRDE
+318 FNTVPVPLTREER
-330 KQAWLARF
+330 QAWLARF
-338 EGVALSSDAF
+338 DGVALSSDAF

-372 SRDDGIIRAA
+372 SRDEGVIAAA

>member
-1 MDEIKLRYGVNPHQA
+1 MDEIKLRYGVNPHQS

-21 VLDGKLPFRVL
+21 VPDRKLPFKVL

-47 WQLVREMRQLTN
+47 WQLVREMRAMTG

-76 GRPLSPDLAESYFVA
+76 GRPLSPDLAESYFVTNTE
-91 HDALSDKDLRG
+91 
-102 QLSPLAIAYVRA
+102 LSPLAVAYVRA
-114 RGADRLASFGDWIA
+114 RGADRLSSFGDWIA
-128 LSDTVDES
+128 LSDKVDES
-136 TAKVIGREVSDGCIA
+136 TAKVVSREVSDGCIA

-156 AAFEL
+156 AALEL

-176 PGYEPPATESRQV
+176 PGYEPAETESRQV
-189 FGVTLEQARNNTLIT
+189 FGVTMEQARNHTLIT

-213 VKKQITDDAL
+213 VKKQVTDDAR

-241 CLAWDGQVIGMGAGQ
+241 CLAYDGQVIGMGAGQ
-256 QSRIACTRIACA
+256 QSRIHCTRIACA
-268 KADKWLLRLHPKVR
+268 KADKWLLRLNPKVR
-282 GLDFKKGVTRTEKA
+282 ALDFKKGISRTDRA
-296 NAIDLYLEEDATEA
+296 NAIDLFLEEDATEA
-310 ELQAWRLH
+310 ELRSWRLH
-318 FNTVPEPFSRDE
+318 FNTVPVPLTREERHE
-330 KQAWLARF
+330 WLARF
-338 EGVALSSDAF
+338 DGVALSSDAF

-372 SRDDGIIRAA
+372 SRDEGVIAAA

>member
-1 MDEIKLRYGVNPHQA
+1 MDEIKLRYGVNPHQS
-16 PARAF
+16 PARALI
-21 VLDGKLPFRVL
+21 LDGRLPFKVL

-47 WQLVREMRQLTN
+47 WQLVREMKQLTD

-65 FKHVSPTGAGT
+65 FKHVSPSGAGT
-76 GRPLSPDLAESYFVA
+76 GRPLSPDLAESYFVT
-91 HDALSDKDLRG
+91 HDELT
-102 QLSPLAIAYVRA
+102 PLAIAYVRA

-136 TAKVIGREVSDGCIA
+136 TARIISREVSDGCIA

-161 LKAKKN
+161 LKSKKN
-167 GTYPVLEID
+167 GTYPVLEIN
-176 PGYEPPATESRQV
+176 PGYEPPQTESRQV

-204 PALLDKVVT
+204 PVLLDKVVT
-213 VKKQITDDAL
+213 VKKQITDDARI
-223 LDMLVATLAL
+223 DMLVATLAL

-241 CLAWDGQVIGMGAGQ
+241 CLAWDGQVIGIGAGQ

-268 KADKWLLRLHPKVR
+268 KADKWLLRLHPGVR
-282 GLDFKKGVTRTEKA
+282 GLDFKKSITRTEKS
-296 NAIDLYLEEDATEA
+296 NAIDLYLEEDATET
-310 ELQAWRLH
+310 ELRAWRLH
-318 FNTVPEPFSRDE
+318 FNTIPAPFSREE
-330 KQAWLARF
+330 KHTWLARF
-338 EGVALSSDAF
+338 DGVALSSDAF

-363 RYVVQTGGS
+363 RYVVETGGS
-372 SRDDGIIRAA
+372 SRDEGIIRAA